1 MDLRF
6 VEMDVGVPIANL
18 RELDRINAP
27 VGRRREIRLKIKG
40 HPFGHVA
47 LEDQPRPADD
57 KRLVHTHRTIAV
69 VHGRRRPVRFVENA
83 VDPKLRI
90 AADTVLLKPLLRL
103 RRILQRVQV
112 VHRVQAAG
120 MNELGGL
127 PRNVR
132 RIATRSR
139 LAAFTSARTQRF
151 HGRQPF
157 LRRPKPIEQFLERR
171 LVGRRLVDGGFL
183 NQ

>member
-27 VGRRREIRLKIKG
+27 IGRRREVRLKVKR

-47 LEDQPRPADD
+47 LENQPRPADD
-57 KRLVHTHRTIAV
+57 KRLVHANRTIAV
-69 VHGRRRPVRFVENA
+69 VDRWSRPVRFVENA
-83 VDPKLRI
+83 VEPKLRV

-103 RRILQRVQV
+103 RRVLQRVQA

-120 MNELGGL
+120 VNELGGL
-127 PRNVR
+127 PSTV
-132 RIATRSR
+132 
-139 LAAFTSARTQRF
+139 
-151 HGRQPF
+151 
-157 LRRPKPIEQFLERR
+157 
-171 LVGRRLVDGGFL
+171 
-183 NQ
+183 